1 MILRKGGFIMK
12 RLTALLTVSL
22 MTASMFTGCGDSDN
36 NSESDIASERSSLSD
51 TKPDNSTKEKMS
63 EEETS
68 VVVTEAEPINL
79 EDTVKS
85 ELDLYED
92 ILKNP
97 NAHTAIIDPD
107 SRNYN
112 SYTYCIADINDD
124 GKYELVLKS
133 ENKEGSYDPYG
144 VLTVVK
150 ADGKVYKWEFSNT
163 PEFYANGIVGYSHV
177 STHFTQSFLDINSGD
192 MWNAYTDYGHETAVR
207 VIENIVTGE
216 IIEGSTENEK
226 EKQLSS
232 GAVIKPKWTAYSWYD
247 AEDMEIVVSEKKDI
261 EYSWKDAYSEY
272 VQKIEDSG
280 HPVEVALI
288 YIDNDEIPELVTSES
303 PVHYTVCSF
312 SDGKI
317 NVVDAE
323 GRFEGYIPK
332 KGIYGIS
339 AITFSEGEDR
349 FFKEYRFDSGKKEQL
364 HNLKCNVMGMDGG
377 VPSKWDCCYD
387 EKSISK
393 SEYEIICQE
402 LIEKY
407 TKPEYSTINE
417 AISIF
422 NSERGPIEDTTEG
435 IVITENDA
443 LNVRTSPS
451 VDAPVIG
458 QVPKGNV
465 VHITGEDGDWY
476 KIRFGSEIGYV
487 SKEYVALTIE

>member
-1 MILRKGGFIMK
+1 MK

-261 EYSWKDAYSEY
+261 EYSWENAYLEIINTENEYDSLSEY
-272 VQKIEDSG
+272 
-280 HPVEVALI
+280 ALI
-288 YIDNDEIPELVTSES
+288 YLDKDDIPELYVD
-303 PVHYTVCSF
+303 CGKF
-312 SDGKI
+312 SDMGRLYSFHNGKL
-317 NVVDAE
+317 
-323 GRFEGYIPK
+323 
-332 KGIYGIS
+332 
-339 AITFSEGEDR
+339 ITDTDF
-349 FFKEYRFDSGKKEQL
+349 
-364 HNLKCNVMGMDGG
+364 NDGG
-377 VPSKWDCCYD
+377 YKLEYYVERTGKLCGRIIPIGGLHMIFQEYNDGEFKTIIKSSNLGHEDWDASINDIAVSEEEYTAQINAVNESD
-387 EKSISK
+387 RATPLSLKSYQDIML
-393 SEYEIICQE
+393 EFY
-402 LIEKY
+402 
-407 TKPEYSTINE
+407 
-417 AISIF
+417 
-422 NSERGPIEDTTEG
+422 NSDDNTTEG

-458 QVPKGNV
+458 QVPKGDV

-476 KIRFGSEIGYV
+476 KIRLGSEIGYV